1 MKNNQTERV
10 ESPESRVESQP
21 ALAPLFPRPRPST
34 LAPRHAFTLIELLVV
49 MAIIG
54 ALAAMLL
61 AVVGGVK
68 KKQYVYNT
76 QAEMAQLE
84 TAIERYKAAYGFYPP
99 DNRDQTQTAAQRFR
113 VNQLYYELEG
123 TTNDGTAYRTLD
135 GSSIIPNA
143 DVTTAFGVGGF
154 MNSTKPGAGEDS
166 TRAKNFLPDLRP
178 KQIWPYPGYTN
189 NGSTVGVNLLIG
201 SVGGPD
207 ATHMPL
213 GKPDLNPWRYNSS
226 NPTNNP
232 GSYDLYILLAIGRN
246 TNLIC
251 NWSKQVRI
259 LTDNSL
265 P

>member
-1 MKNNQTERV
+1 
-10 ESPESRVESQP
+10 
-21 ALAPLFPRPRPST
+21 
-34 LAPRHAFTLIELLVV
+34 

-99 DNRDQTQTAAQRFR
+99 DNQVQTQPMAQRFW

-123 TTNDGTAYRTLD
+123 TTNNGTSYQTLD
-135 GSSIIPNA
+135 GSSTILIG
-143 DVTTAFGVGGF
+143 DVKTAFGVGGF
-154 MNSTKPGAGEDS
+154 MNSTKPGSGEDS
-166 TRAKNFLPDLRP
+166 TKARNFLPDLKPR
-178 KQIWPYPGYTN
+178 QIWPYPGYTN
-189 NGSTVGVNLLIG
+189 NGANAGENLLIV

-207 ATHMPL
+207 ANYQPL
-213 GKPDLNPWRYNSS
+213 QLQDLNPWRYNSS

-232 GSYDLYILLAIGRN
+232 GAYDLWVQLVIGGK

-251 NWSKQVRI
+251 NWSKQVQI
-259 LTDNSL
+259 NSPL